1 MKEIISKTN
10 NRKQNTPNYSEYKKI
25 FKDKKKTKTKNPNF
39 TVFEPKSKISTRKES
54 FWLYLGFS
62 IFFKPMQ

>member
-25 FKDKKKTKTKNPNF
+25 FKDKKTKQKTQILLHSNQNPKYQP
-39 TVFEPKSKISTRKES
+39 EKSL
-54 FWLYLGFS
+54 FGYLWVS
-62 IFFKPMQ
+62 QFF